1 MVMGRRRTSG
11 SEMIWQAPG
20 FRQPIVKLRSAQQK
34 GRSTIVYQS
43 TLLRRAEV
51 AGDTKAFHCERPPIV
66 LMMTGGRER
75 TKTGFSALL
84 DGVG

>member
-1 MVMGRRRTSG
+1 MVMGRKTEVSTTKR
-11 SEMIWQAPG
+11 
-20 FRQPIVKLRSAQQK
+20 
-34 GRSTIVYQS
+34 RSTIVYQS

-51 AGDTKAFHCERPPIV
+51 AEDTKAFHCERPPIV
-66 LMMTGGRER
+66 LMMTAGRER